1 MLQRLIRGRCIQNIM
16 YEGKEKRMAL
26 INELLQVAQIENKPE
41 EVAEEILLHDH
52 EERVKNAVLESI
64 QGEVISDTLDMLSKE
79 LLKIK
84 QERKIAEMVKIAEN
98 DRRIREIE
106 EGGKRQAEEILRAR
120 EDVFYNELMRVRQGT
135 VDTYLDWI
143 INNTVEKAST
153 RQATIMANL
162 RREQMNK
169 PLE

>member
-1 MLQRLIRGRCIQNIM
+1 M

-84 QERKIAEMVKIAEN
+84 Q
-98 DRRIREIE
+98 
-106 EGGKRQAEEILRAR
+106 
-120 EDVFYNELMRVRQGT
+120 VF
-135 VDTYLDWI
+135 
-143 INNTVEKAST
+143 
-153 RQATIMANL
+153 
-162 RREQMNK
+162 
-169 PLE
+169 